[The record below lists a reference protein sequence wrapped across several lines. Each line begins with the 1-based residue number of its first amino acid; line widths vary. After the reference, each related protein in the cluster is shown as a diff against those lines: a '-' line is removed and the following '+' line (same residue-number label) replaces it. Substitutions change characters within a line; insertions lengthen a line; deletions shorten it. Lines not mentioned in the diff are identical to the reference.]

1 MGGGRA
7 TDRESKAGWERNWQ
21 AESLNGGRR
30 RRRPGAGAGSLRT
43 FQKGGR
49 GEGKDGLSR
58 DETTL
63 DGRAL
68 SSRLESNKAP
78 SLSLGACPLLLASPC
93 APEVVKQ
100 QINDT

>member
-1 MGGGRA
+1 MGGGGGGQEPGREA
-7 TDRESKAGWERNWQ
+7 RGHSRKEDEEKVRTD
-21 AESLNGGRR
+21 L
-30 RRRPGAGAGSLRT
+30 
-43 FQKGGR
+43 
-49 GEGKDGLSR
+49 LSR